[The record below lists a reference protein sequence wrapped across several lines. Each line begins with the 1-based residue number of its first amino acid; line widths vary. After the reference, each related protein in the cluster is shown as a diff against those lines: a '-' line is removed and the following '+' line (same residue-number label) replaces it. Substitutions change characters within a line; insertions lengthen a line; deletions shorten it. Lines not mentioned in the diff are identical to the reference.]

1 MHITACCEQA
11 MVEKMDG
18 RPQMHHANSIM
29 SSPPLSAA
37 LRRIVCHAASASVAG
52 EPLSRRTPPY
62 LGSAASAPQ
71 EQQRH

>member
-1 MHITACCEQA
+1 
-11 MVEKMDG
+11 
-18 RPQMHHANSIM
+18 MHHANSIM
-29 SSPPLSAA
+29 SSLPLSAA

-71 EQQRH
+71 EQQRPSGTPAKNAKQHES